1 MKTLLLLIL
10 GLGCLTADASFT
22 QISVSPTPKNSWMD
36 STITVYQP
44 VDSQGFTVAPVTKKI
59 SDLSQA
65 VQTSAQ
71 TAIGYLISS
80 ATAGGFIV
88 NGVTVTKIADHVEY
102 APTPIP
108 TSQPSVTGTTAP
120 TNPPAQVIVPPTETV
135 RRAQLSIAVTRTR
148 TSDGATGTIVFTT
161 ETLPSSVRDAWLAV
175 ASIF

>member
-1 MKTLLLLIL
+1 MKTIISFIAALLIICN
-10 GLGCLTADASFT
+10 GCNASFI
-22 QISVSPTPKNSWMD
+22 QISVSPTPKNGWMD
-36 STITVYQP
+36 STITIYQP

-59 SDLSQA
+59 SDLSQD

-102 APTPIP
+102 APTPTP

-120 TNPPAQVIVPPTETV
+120 TETV
-135 RRAQLSIAVTRTR
+135 RRPQLSIAVTRTR
-148 TSDGATGTIVFTT
+148 TSDGASGTVVFST
-161 ETLPSSVRDAWLAV
+161 ESLPPTVRDAWLAV
-175 ASIF
+175 AAQF